1 MKSDTVEPRVILKDN
16 KDSDSLKS
24 PKFKIK
30 SKDYAYNP
38 KNNSNI
44 NINKSKYS
52 KIPST
57 IDNNVIQTVE
67 KFLTKTEIG
76 NDCSN
81 LKIIEKLNKLR
92 LEKSLKISQSKIELK
107 SLNDTIDVL
116 YDVL

>member
-1 MKSDTVEPRVILKDN
+1 MKSDTVEPSVILKDL
-16 KDSDSLKS
+16 KDLDSLKS

-30 SKDYAYNP
+30 SKDYAYNT

-44 NINKSKYS
+44 KRSKYS

-57 IDNNVIQTVE
+57 IDKNVIQTVE